1 MEKMELILEIENA
14 YNKKMEFVENSNTRF
29 SDLLADK
36 TSNNYLEYLSLNKV
50 YNRLEKLYTKKY
62 R

>member
-36 TSNNYLEYLSLNKV
+36 SSIFGDYFKFGF
-50 YNRLEKLYTKKY
+50 
-62 R
+62 

>member
-36 TSNNYLEYLSLNKV
+36 TSTDYLEYLSLNKV